1 MWDSCLSTR
10 ALGEN
15 IIYSVHLELR
25 NSSCFDAGWDYI
37 KATDEK
43 LATFLQKILEFI
55 LYLCSEYFVW
65 EAVYLPSILMDITN
79 CSLLPFRAPGTN
91 KGSSK
96 KGQWA
101 KQKSVGTQG
110 AILSF
115 THYFP
120 VETGLQ
126 LSFAPTFLVFLGL
139 VLRVSPSCF
148 FSSHQVP
155 FHSLYSSFYLTQA
168 NLAFKT

>member
-65 EAVYLPSILMDITN
+65 EAVYLPSILMDFTN

-96 KGQWA
+96 KGEWA
-101 KQKSVGTQG
+101 KQKCGDTRSNS
-110 AILSF
+110 ILYSL
-115 THYFP
+115 FP
-120 VETGLQ
+120 
-126 LSFAPTFLVFLGL
+126 SRNWFAALIC
-139 VLRVSPSCF
+139 SNF
-148 FSSHQVP
+148 FSFSRFGSEGLSKLFFLLSPRAFSFPIQ
-155 FHSLYSSFYLTQA
+155 FFLFNSS
-168 NLAFKT
+168 